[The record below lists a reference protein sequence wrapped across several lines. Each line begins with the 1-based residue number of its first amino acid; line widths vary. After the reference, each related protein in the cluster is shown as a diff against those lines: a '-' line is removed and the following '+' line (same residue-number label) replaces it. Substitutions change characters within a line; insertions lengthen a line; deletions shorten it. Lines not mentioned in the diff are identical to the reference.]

1 MHSIPSRFNLIHTLT
16 LHFLHKIHLKIIL
29 PPMLRLCNGRIPSNC
44 LPKFCIHFP
53 IRMKSD
59 HKPLQQSLTNM
70 VNILYWSLHNL
81 LLHFRM
87 EVDTM
92 FSTCDIVCKVIPA
105 QVLLEV
111 IQAVQQIC
119 SLPDKVFQ
127 SLYLHIANGKI
138 NFVPN
143 HFQ

>member
-1 MHSIPSRFNLIHTLT
+1 
-16 LHFLHKIHLKIIL
+16 
-29 PPMLRLCNGRIPSNC
+29 
-44 LPKFCIHFP
+44 
-53 IRMKSD
+53 
-59 HKPLQQSLTNM
+59 M

-105 QVLLEV
+105 KVLLEV

-127 SLYLHIANGKI
+127 SLYLHIANGRI

-143 HFQ
+143 HLPIMAKCIEIKWYFTLTHYNILK